1 MKYIFPAI
9 ITYTKDDAAFP
20 NGVYEVSFPDL
31 AGCLTFGE
39 TMEEAF
45 INAQDAL
52 NGMLWTLEDDKEQT
66 IPKPTNFKSVKHDE
80 NSVVTLV
87 EADTLEYRKK
97 YDTKAV
103 KKTLTI
109 PAWLNTKAMESGVN
123 FSNVLQEALLKRLGL
138 EQ

>member
-1 MKYIFPAI
+1 MKYVYPAI
-9 ITYTKDDAAFP
+9 IKHTKDDKNFP

-39 TMEEAF
+39 TIEEAF
-45 INAQDAL
+45 NNAQDSL
-52 NGMLWTLEDDKEQT
+52 NGMLWTLEDDTSKV
-66 IPKPTNFKSVKHDE
+66 IPKPSKFEDIKNVDGAII
-80 NSVVTLV
+80 TLI

-97 YDTKAV
+97 YDTKAI

-109 PAWLNTKAMESGVN
+109 PAWLNTKAMENGIN
-123 FSNVLQEALLKRLGL
+123 FSNALQEILLKKLGL

>member
-1 MKYIFPAI
+1 MKYIFPAVI
-9 ITYTKDDAAFP
+9 KYTKDDAAFP

-31 AGCLTFGE
+31 PGCLTFGE

-66 IPKPTNFKSVKHDE
+66 IPKPTDFKSVEHDG

-109 PAWLNTKAMESGVN
+109 PAWLNTKAMESGIN
-123 FSNVLQEALLKRLGL
+123 FSSVLQEALLKRLGL
-138 EQ
+138 EA

>member
-1 MKYIFPAI
+1 MKYVYPAI
-9 ITYTKDDAAFP
+9 IKHTKDDKNFP

-39 TMEEAF
+39 TIEEAF
-45 INAQDAL
+45 NNAQDSL
-52 NGMLWTLEDDKEQT
+52 NGMLWTLEDDTSKV
-66 IPKPTNFKSVKHDE
+66 IPKPSKFEDIKNVDGAII
-80 NSVVTLV
+80 TLI

-97 YDTKAV
+97 YDTKAI

-109 PAWLNTKAMESGVN
+109 PAWLNTKAIENNIN
-123 FSNVLQEALLKRLGL
+123 FSNALQEVLLKKLGL

>member
-9 ITYTKDDAAFP
+9 ITFVKNDESFP

-31 AGCLTFGE
+31 EGCLTFGE

-52 NGMLWTLEDDKEQT
+52 NGMLWTLEDDKDKS
-66 IPKPTNFKSVKHDE
+66 IPKPSEFKFINHDD
-80 NSVVTLV
+80 NSVVTLI

-109 PAWLNTKAMESGVN
+109 PAWLNTKAMESDIN
-123 FSNVLQEALLKRLGL
+123 FSNILQEALLKRLGL
-138 EQ
+138 EH

>member
-9 ITYTKDDAAFP
+9 IKYTKDDAAFP

-66 IPKPTNFKSVKHDE
+66 IPKPSDFKSVVHDE
-80 NSVVTLV
+80 NSVVTLI

-97 YDTKAV
+97 YDTKAI

-123 FSNVLQEALLKRLGL
+123 FSSVLQEALLKRLGL

>member
-1 MKYIFPAI
+1 MKYVYPAI
-9 ITYTKDDAAFP
+9 IKHTKDDKSFP

-39 TMEEAF
+39 TIEEAF
-45 INAQDAL
+45 NNAQDSL
-52 NGMLWTLEDDKEQT
+52 NGMLWTLEDDTSKV
-66 IPKPTNFKSVKHDE
+66 IPKPSKFEDIKNVDGAII
-80 NSVVTLV
+80 TLI

-97 YDTKAV
+97 YDTKAI

-109 PAWLNTKAMESGVN
+109 PAWLNTKAIENNIN
-123 FSNVLQEALLKRLGL
+123 FSNALQEILLKKLGL